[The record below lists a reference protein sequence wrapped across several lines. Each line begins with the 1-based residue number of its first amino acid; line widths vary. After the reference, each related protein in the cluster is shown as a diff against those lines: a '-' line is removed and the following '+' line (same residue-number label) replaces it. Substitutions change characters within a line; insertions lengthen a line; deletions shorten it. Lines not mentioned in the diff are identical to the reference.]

1 MSPFYS
7 HPLTGQ
13 SDQLTFKLIKNKINN
28 NKKKPHQDAISP
40 ENPSS
45 KKQVEIPHF

>member
-1 MSPFYS
+1 MSLFYS

-13 SDQLTFKLIKNKINN
+13 SEQLTFKLIKKT
-28 NKKKPHQDAISP
+28 KHQDWISP